1 MIDTWFITINDL
13 IADIIAHNLC
23 CWFLGCVKH
32 DPLFIR
38 KVVKVMLMR
47 CLCVFYIGLHPHVL
61 SLYFLFYHVKNSKN
75 ALATMFVPV
84 PFRFWK
90 NRNDFTCIS
99 LGHYITSFMVGSH
112 AGLLNRTYYRC
123 LSLSGFLAVGRT
135 AIRANSNKGPVL
147 MCRGIFFEN
156 EHGWPLGRLSAANG
170 VCRNSNRTGK
180 SMKSTKAELSF
191 DRMALFYHVCI
202 GIISSTI
209 CPQQYSVSPSVFIQH
224 ALYSFSL
231 QESKIKSKSWI
242 HVTHFRTFVYVNLRL
257 QRNV

>member
-1 MIDTWFITINDL
+1 
-13 IADIIAHNLC
+13 
-23 CWFLGCVKH
+23 
-32 DPLFIR
+32 
-38 KVVKVMLMR
+38 
-47 CLCVFYIGLHPHVL
+47 
-61 SLYFLFYHVKNSKN
+61 
-75 ALATMFVPV
+75 MFVPV

-135 AIRANSNKGPVL
+135 AIRANSNKGPLL

-209 CPQQYSVSPSVFIQH
+209 LCLPICIHTTRSIFIFPPGVQN
-224 ALYSFSL
+224 
-231 QESKIKSKSWI
+231 KIKIMDTCDSFPNVCICQPQVTDECIMWS
-242 HVTHFRTFVYVNLRL
+242 THFKWI
-257 QRNV
+257 